1 MNFLM
6 IHKISLCDHA
16 KSQLPPA
23 LQPRV
28 VQRWQF
34 RGHGDNLNTG
44 RSAVAGRIYK
54 AYLTATHEICQPER
68 VSGGSVKRTLR
79 A

>member
-1 MNFLM
+1 M

-34 RGHGDNLNTG
+34 RGHGDNLNTD
-44 RSAVAGRIYK
+44 RPAVAGSIYT
-54 AYLTATHEICQPER
+54 AFLTATLEICQPEW
-68 VSGGSVKRTLR
+68 VSGGAAKHARR